1 MIYIKDQQCLLSKE
15 NKMNEIS
22 FALNQ
27 PKPEEQLELVGTVLW
42 NKANKLGSF
51 EKLSLPE
58 RNFVYLDI
66 FESELNNG
74 GLFHFLYN
82 DSGRFYDAVYNA
94 FFTIKAIGNGFIYR
108 KINQLLE
115 IEIIPLEILERRYIL
130 DNISSTKLKELS
142 DLELEFLAC
151 KEDLVHL
158 MLSYVRQHQSD
169 FEY

>member
-1 MIYIKDQQCLLSKE
+1 MS
-15 NKMNEIS
+15 EID

-27 PKPEEQLELVGTVLW
+27 PKETDQLELVGVVLW
-42 NKANKLGSF
+42 NKANKVGSF

-58 RNFVYLDI
+58 RYFVYLDI

-82 DSGRFYDAVYNA
+82 TSGKYFQDVHDA
-94 FFTIKAIGNGFIYR
+94 FFAVKAIENGFIY
-108 KINQLLE
+108 KKLISLFKDENL
-115 IEIIPLEILERRYIL
+115 PLDIFKRREILDVL
-130 DNISSTKLKELS
+130 NKKKLKQIE

-151 KEDLVHL
+151 TEDLVPL
-158 MLSYVRQHQSD
+158 VLNYIRQHKSY